1 MSDSPI
7 DYLLSRRS
15 VKFVEEP
22 GPSEDDL
29 ALIFQA
35 AMRAPDHGK
44 LRPWR
49 FALVRGEAIGGLAE
63 LVVSCAKA
71 ADTPMAAEKE
81 ASNGSWRE
89 RVTLVIGVEGGSEKG
104 KQRKHEHERMLD
116 TGAAEVKREKAE
128 EKRG

>member
-7 DYLLSRRS
+7 DDLLSRRS

-49 FALVRGEAIGGLAE
+49 FALVHGEAIGRLAE

-81 ASNGSWRE
+81 R
-89 RVTLVIGVEGGSEKG
+89 SE
-104 KQRKHEHERMLD
+104 EHTSELQSLMRNSYAVFCLKKKTTD
-116 TGAAEVKREKAE
+116 KN
-128 EKRG
+128 